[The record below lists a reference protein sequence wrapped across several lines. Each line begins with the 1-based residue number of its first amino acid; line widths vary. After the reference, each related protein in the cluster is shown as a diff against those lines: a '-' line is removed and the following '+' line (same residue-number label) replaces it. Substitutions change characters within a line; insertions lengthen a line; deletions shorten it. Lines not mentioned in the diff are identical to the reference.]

1 MKKAALLTAFL
12 LWMYSGLTVANSC
25 DGNQLKL
32 EAAVSH
38 PVLLADKQQ
47 TAYLRVGL
55 TGFAMDK
62 SSGRAP
68 VNVAI
73 VIDKSG
79 SMSGAKIEQ
88 AKEAAIK
95 AVCRLHSEDIVSV
108 VTYDS
113 TVTVVV
119 PATKVSDKDTIL
131 AKIRSIQA
139 GGSTALYA
147 GVEKGAQE
155 MRKFLSDNRVN
166 RMVLLSDGLAN
177 VGPSSP
183 TDLAR
188 LGEKLIKEG
197 ISVTTI
203 GIGLGY
209 NEDLMTQLAYKSD
222 GSHYFAEKV
231 DDLAKVFEQEFGR
244 SLSVVAQEVQIDIR
258 CAKGI
263 RPVRLLGREG
273 KIDGQDVSV
282 FINQIY
288 SNHERYV
295 ILEVEMPAS
304 PDGRICQLAEVKVR
318 YDNMRTRLTDRLSCE
333 LQVRFSN
340 SAARVEEHIN
350 QVVMADVIRQIATER
365 NELAVTL
372 RDQGKVEEARQMLE
386 MNTKYLYENAV
397 RYNCEQLRDYGMA
410 NEYDAQNLDEM
421 NWGRQRKIMRSVQS
435 DNRRQR

>member
-1 MKKAALLTAFL
+1 MVIAM
-12 LWMYSGLTVANSC
+12 WMCSGLLATEPC
-25 DGNQLKL
+25 TGNQLKL
-32 EAAVSH
+32 DAAVSH
-38 PVLLADKQQ
+38 PVLLAEKQQ

-55 TGFAMDK
+55 IGFAMDK
-62 SSGRAP
+62 STGRAP

-79 SMSGAKIEQ
+79 SMSGVKIEQ
-88 AKEAAIK
+88 AREAAIK

-108 VTYDS
+108 ITYDS
-113 TVTVVV
+113 KVTVVV

-131 AKIRSIQA
+131 AKIRCIQA

-177 VGPSSP
+177 VGPSNP
-183 TDLAR
+183 ADLAR
-188 LGEKLIKEG
+188 LGRKLIKDG

-222 GSHYFAEKV
+222 GSHYFAEHA

-273 KIDGQDVSV
+273 KIDGQNVSI

-288 SNHERYV
+288 SKHERYA
-295 ILEVEMPAS
+295 ILEVETPATS
-304 PDGRICQLAEVKVR
+304 DGKIRQLATVNVR
-318 YDNMRTRLTDRLSCE
+318 YDNMKTHTTDRLSSE
-333 LQVRFSN
+333 LQVRFCN
-340 SAARVEEHIN
+340 SEAQVEEYLN

-365 NELAVTL
+365 NELAVVL
-372 RDQGKVEEARQMLE
+372 RDQGKIDEARQMLE
-386 MNTKYLYENAV
+386 MNTQYLYDNSA
-397 RYNCEQLRDYGMA
+397 RYNCEQLREYGLA
-410 NEYDAQNLDEM
+410 NEADAQNLDEA
-421 NWGRQRKIMRSVQS
+421 NWGRQRKLMRSVQS